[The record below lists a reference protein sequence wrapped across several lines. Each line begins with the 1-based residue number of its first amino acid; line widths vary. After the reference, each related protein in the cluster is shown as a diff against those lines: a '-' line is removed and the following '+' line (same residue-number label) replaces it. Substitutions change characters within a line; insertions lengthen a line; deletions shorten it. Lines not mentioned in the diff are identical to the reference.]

1 MLAALRADASAL
13 GGIVRRMAS
22 LDCLQALAA
31 LAASPGYCAPTLL
44 PDEHPATID
53 IRGGRHPL
61 VAARLA
67 GRGAA
72 FVPNDTALGG
82 SGGDGGGGGD
92 SDGADGGGGGSGG
105 GDGGGG
111 GGGDDGDGSEGGQ
124 AGVRC
129 GGDAPRALVLMGPN
143 MGGKSC
149 YARQVG
155 LIVLLAQLGSYVPAD
170 ACALT
175 PMRALF
181 TRMGAADQLC
191 RGRSTF
197 QNELAEAAE
206 ALRNLGPRTLLLLD
220 ELGRGTSTHDG
231 ATISASNPTPTPT
244 PAPIPA
250 PIPHPNPSLPSPNP
264 DSNPNP
270 DQARPSHTRHSSTWR
285 RGAACSASSSRT
297 TPPSPRSPRRAQPPS
312 ACVTWRR
319 YREAARLLP
328 PWRARRARRARRPR
342 RPRRARWLG
351 CRCSRCTASR
361 WALGRAPS
369 RCASARLLVYR
380 QGCSAPLPRRPSGC
394 RGCTSSSGGGNTPR
408 SSCGSRR
415 RSCVPATRRVRT
427 QARKPDCRCCCD
439 CRKTRG

>member
-1 MLAALRADASAL
+1 MCSSCHAPRPQCRRCLPTGAVWGRRAKRSTSAPPRRRCSLTLTLTLTLTLALALTLTLTLTLNPTPISIPNPIPIPNPHPNQVLLRRLLLMRERREAAAELAWTRVLAALRADAPAL
-13 GGIVRRMAS
+13 GSVVRRMAS

-31 LAASPGYCAPTLL
+31 FAASPGYCAPTLL
-44 PDEHPATID
+44 ADEHPATID

-82 SGGDGGGGGD
+82 
-92 SDGADGGGGGSGG
+92 
-105 GDGGGG
+105 GGGG
-111 GGGDDGDGSEGGQ
+111 GGDGDGSEGGQ
-124 AGVRC
+124 AG
-129 GGDAPRALVLMGPN
+129 ALVLMGPN

-206 ALRNLGPRTLLLLD
+206 ALQNLGPRTLLLLD

-231 ATISASNPTPTPT
+231 ATISASTPP
-244 PAPIPA
+244 PPPIPA
-250 PIPHPNPSLPSPNP
+250 PYPSP
-264 DSNPNP
+264 
-270 DQARPSHTRHSSTWR
+270 
-285 RGAACSASSSRT
+285 
-297 TPPSPRSPRRAQPPS
+297 SP
-312 ACVTWRR
+312 
-319 YREAARLLP
+319 
-328 PWRARRARRARRPR
+328 
-342 RPRRARWLG
+342 
-351 CRCSRCTASR
+351 
-361 WALGRAPS
+361 
-369 RCASARLLVYR
+369 
-380 QGCSAPLPRRPSGC
+380 
-394 RGCTSSSGGGNTPR
+394 
-408 SSCGSRR
+408 
-415 RSCVPATRRVRT
+415 
-427 QARKPDCRCCCD
+427 
-439 CRKTRG
+439 